1 MGNTSLSA
9 YLEAENKY
17 VFYLLIFSIKQNIQV
32 FIICQQQLE
41 LF

>member
-1 MGNTSLSA
+1 MGNISLST

-17 VFYLLIFSIKQNIQV
+17 VFYLLVFSIKQNIQV
-32 FIICQQQLE
+32 FILSQQQLE